1 LPICVS
7 GSAVIE
13 ITGGKRCHLQA
24 YEWAS
29 FNKKEVLMYIN
40 RIIFSVL
47 FLLIAACS
55 NELKNKSAIDDKKS
69 DARKPEVTTYE
80 VTEPN
85 FIITGDQE
93 PHVYQVEI
101 RWPKNPNPV
110 VVLIDNEVAIRVLPT
125 ESNSFAFK
133 AHNRTVYLIT
143 IEEEVGEKTK
153 TIDERKI
160 QVPTDYVFSSTETL
174 VKDTE
179 IKANRIYFKKSV
191 QIETGP
197 FNFTVS
203 GDEIFFEDGAKIF
216 NFQNPPKPIN
226 QKAGVGGGGINI
238 LSRVAHGKIE
248 IALSG
253 GEGGQGQEAFPW
265 VIPHPPGAD
274 GVAGVCRHDSLVPS
288 CITQPIDG
296 EKSPDGNR
304 GKQGFQGL
312 SGGNSGA
319 LTIEILEES
328 DVEVIHTENPGVGG
342 EGGQGGIGQM
352 KGRPGKAA
360 PRDESCMC
368 PQGKDG
374 EDTGKN
380 GDSGLPGSNGPDG
393 EIGKICISVGK
404 GANQCVK

>member
-1 LPICVS
+1 
-7 GSAVIE
+7 
-13 ITGGKRCHLQA
+13 
-24 YEWAS
+24 
-29 FNKKEVLMYIN
+29 MYIN
-40 RIIFSVL
+40 RIIFGVL
-47 FLLIAACS
+47 FLLVAACS

-69 DARKPEVTTYE
+69 GVRKPEVTTYE
-80 VTEPN
+80 VTEPS

-93 PHVYQVEI
+93 PHFYQVEI

-110 VVLIDNEVAIRVLPT
+110 VVLIDNAVAARVLPT
-125 ESNSFAFK
+125 ESNSFVFK
-133 AHNRTVYLIT
+133 AHDRTVYLIT
-143 IEEEVGEKTK
+143 MEEEVGEKTK
-153 TIDERKI
+153 IIDERKL

-179 IKANRIYFKKSV
+179 VNANRIYFKKSA

-197 FNFTVS
+197 FNFSVS
-203 GDEIFFEDGAKIF
+203 GDEIFFEEGIKIF
-216 NFQNPPKPIN
+216 NFQNPPTPVK
-226 QKAGVGGGGINI
+226 QKDGVSGGGINI
-238 LSRVAHGKIE
+238 SSRLAHGRIE

-253 GEGGQGQEAFPW
+253 GEGGQGLEAFPW
-265 VIPHPPGAD
+265 VIPHPPGKD
-274 GVAGVCRHDSLVPS
+274 GVAGICRHDTLVPA

-296 EKSPDGNR
+296 EDSPNGNR
-304 GKQGFQGL
+304 GKPGFQGL
-312 SGGNSGA
+312 PGGNSGN

-328 DVEVIHTENPGVGG
+328 DVEVIHTETPGAGG
-342 EGGQGGIGQM
+342 EGGAGGIGQM

-360 PRDESCMC
+360 PRDEHCMC

-380 GDSGLPGSNGPDG
+380 GEQGSPGPKGPDG